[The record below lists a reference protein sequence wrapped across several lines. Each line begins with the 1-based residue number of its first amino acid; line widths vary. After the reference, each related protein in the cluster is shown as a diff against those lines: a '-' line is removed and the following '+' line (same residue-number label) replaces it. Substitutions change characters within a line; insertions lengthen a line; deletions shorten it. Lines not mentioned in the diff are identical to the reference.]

1 MADIEMKRKAD
12 DYSVV
17 PAKKTRHEISV
28 VGTREKAV
36 VTSSVPR
43 TSNLYAPIML
53 LEGHQGEIFTAKFHP
68 EGKHLASAGFD
79 RQIFM
84 WNVYGQCENVM
95 VMSGHTG
102 AIMELCFSPD
112 GSHLYT
118 CATDNT
124 VAVWDVPTGMRI
136 KKLKG
141 HTNFVNSVSGARRG
155 PELLVSGSDDNTI
168 KLWDARK
175 RNPIASLDSS
185 YPVTSVLFNDTAEK
199 IISAGIDNVIK
210 VWDIRNNQISYKI
223 KGHTDTVT
231 GVSLSW
237 DGSYLVSNSMDG
249 TVRIWECVRSSS
261 VYMYHVEYASG
272 VSLSWD
278 GSYLVSNSMDGTVR
292 IWECVRSSSV
302 YMYHVEYASGVS
314 LSWDGSYL
322 VSNSMDGTVRIW
334 ECVRS
339 SSVYMYHVEYAS
351 GVSLSWDG
359 SYLVSNSMD
368 GTVRIWECVRSSSVY
383 MYHVEYASGV
393 SLSWDGSYLVSNSM
407 DGTVRIWDV
416 RPFAPSER
424 CVKLMSGHSHNF
436 EKNLLRCAWAH
447 DGAKVAAGSADRFVY
462 IWDTTSRRVLYK
474 LPGHNGS
481 VNAVDFHPREPI
493 VLSASSDKQIYLGE
507 IDH

>member
-1 MADIEMKRKAD
+1 MEIKRKGEE
-12 DYSVV
+12 YSVV

-53 LEGHQGEIFTAKFHP
+53 LEGHQGEVFTAKFHP

-79 RQIFM
+79 RQIFL
-84 WNVYGQCENVM
+84 WNVYGQCDNVM
-95 VMSGHTG
+95 VMKGHTG

-112 GSHLYT
+112 GAHLYT

-124 VAVWDVPTGMRI
+124 VAVWDVPTGIRI

-141 HTNFVNSVSGARRG
+141 HASFVNSVSGARRG
-155 PELLVSGSDDNTI
+155 PELLVSASDDNTI

-175 RNPIASLDSS
+175 RNPIASFDSS

-199 IISAGIDNVIK
+199 IISGGIDNVIK

-231 GVSLSW
+231 GMALSY
-237 DGSYLVSNSMDG
+237 DGSYLLSNSMDN
-249 TVRIWECVRSSS
+249 T
-261 VYMYHVEYASG
+261 
-272 VSLSWD
+272 L
-278 GSYLVSNSMDGTVR
+278 
-292 IWECVRSSSV
+292 
-302 YMYHVEYASGVS
+302 
-314 LSWDGSYL
+314 
-322 VSNSMDGTVRIW
+322 
-334 ECVRS
+334 
-339 SSVYMYHVEYAS
+339 
-351 GVSLSWDG
+351 
-359 SYLVSNSMD
+359 
-368 GTVRIWECVRSSSVY
+368 
-383 MYHVEYASGV
+383 
-393 SLSWDGSYLVSNSM
+393 
-407 DGTVRIWDV
+407 RIWDV

-424 CVKLMSGHSHNF
+424 CVKLMSGHQHNF
-436 EKNLLRCAWAH
+436 EKNLLRCAWSP
-447 DGAKVAAGSADRFVY
+447 DGSKVAAGSADRFLY

-481 VNAVDFHPREPI
+481 VNDVHFHRSEPI

-507 IDH
+507 IDN

>member
-249 TVRIWECVRSSS
+249 TVRIWEC
-261 VYMYHVEYASG
+261 
-272 VSLSWD
+272 
-278 GSYLVSNSMDGTVR
+278 
-292 IWECVRSSSV
+292 
-302 YMYHVEYASGVS
+302 
-314 LSWDGSYL
+314 
-322 VSNSMDGTVRIW
+322 
-334 ECVRS
+334 
-339 SSVYMYHVEYAS
+339 
-351 GVSLSWDG
+351 
-359 SYLVSNSMD
+359 
-368 GTVRIWECVRSSSVY
+368 
-383 MYHVEYASGV
+383 
-393 SLSWDGSYLVSNSM
+393 
-407 DGTVRIWDV
+407 
-416 RPFAPSER
+416 R